1 VRIDTDGHFHD
12 FVMSRTPDLARLARL
27 LSSDAG
33 AAEDL
38 VQVTLLR
45 AWRSWPRVTGAA
57 DPDAYVRRIMVNAAV
72 SGWRRRWRAEIP
84 SGAVP
89 LEATADPYQ
98 QVDDRDYLV
107 RTVRT
112 LPVRQRAAIV
122 LRYFADLDDTAI
134 ADALGCSIATVRS
147 QISRALARLRVTAS
161 DPSKTPRLA
170 EADREREPS

>member
-1 VRIDTDGHFHD
+1 MRVDTDGHFHD
-12 FVMSRTPDLARLARL
+12 FVMSRTPGLSRLARL
-27 LSSDAG
+27 LSPDSG

-72 SGWRRRWRAEIP
+72 SGWRRRWRAETP
-84 SGAVP
+84 TDAVP
-89 LEATADPYQ
+89 PGVTADRFQ

-107 RTVRT
+107 RTVQT
-112 LPVRQRAAIV
+112 LPARQRAAIV
-122 LRYFADLDDTAI
+122 LRYFADLDDAAV

-147 QISRALARLRVTAS
+147 QISRALAQLRVTAS
-161 DPSKTPRLA
+161 SPSKTPRLP